1 MAGNEQRPTDDDEA
15 HRYRWGQV
23 TEAVDEDQAADDTEG
38 HMPKRW
44 GGGGGQDT
52 EATDEDE
59 AGGGDDTGGHAVKYR
74 G

>member
-1 MAGNEQRPTDDDEA
+1 MAGNEQRPTDDVEA
-15 HRYRWGQV
+15 HRYRWGQD
-23 TEAVDEDQAADDTEG
+23 TEAVDEDQVADDTEG
-38 HMPKRW
+38 HASKVRLD
-44 GGGGGQDT
+44 QDT

>member
-1 MAGNEQRPTDDDEA
+1 MAGNEQRPTDDVEA
-15 HRYRWGQV
+15 HRYRWGQD
-23 TEAVDEDQAADDTEG
+23 TEAVDEDQVADDTEG

-44 GGGGGQDT
+44 GGGGQDT